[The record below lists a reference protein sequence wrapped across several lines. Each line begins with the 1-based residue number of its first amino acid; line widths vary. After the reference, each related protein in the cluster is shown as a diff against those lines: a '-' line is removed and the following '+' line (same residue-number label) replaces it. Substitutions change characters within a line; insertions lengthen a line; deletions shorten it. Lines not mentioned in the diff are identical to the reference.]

1 MRIASSVTSISW
13 IPSEAITGL
22 ATKMPFEK
30 GVAHYD
36 QAPPDV
42 VEDAAALDALREA
55 DRFRFANRLE
65 GWIDVEDGR
74 IVGYGQSG
82 GGSIGSTTLRLGKR
96 SVTFQA
102 VALADLRPEPQ
113 VSDTEVTFVQTAGG
127 RTGMPAPRRVRR
139 APFVQYAAPLAW
151 TTLTLTVRADGTSKG
166 ELTGASPFP
175 RHWVYGEDGKLASK
189 SGLINFST
197 WYRNAFGKH
206 SPWGDRDSPAL
217 ATEVESALE
226 RQLSQ
231 TIMSGGAKPEIRRV
245 KEGAVVTEQ
254 GAEEQYLFLVL
265 DGVVRME
272 VDGERVAEY
281 GPGSLHGERAVLEG
295 GRRTATVRAV
305 TACKLAIAD
314 AEHVDRHHLVE
325 LSAGHR
331 HEDQR

>member
-82 GGSIGSTTLRLGKR
+82 EGSIGSTTLRLGKR

-113 VSDTEVTFVQTAGG
+113 VSD
-127 RTGMPAPRRVRR
+127 
-139 APFVQYAAPLAW
+139 
-151 TTLTLTVRADGTSKG
+151 S
-166 ELTGASPFP
+166 
-175 RHWVYGEDGKLASK
+175 
-189 SGLINFST
+189 
-197 WYRNAFGKH
+197 
-206 SPWGDRDSPAL
+206 
-217 ATEVESALE
+217 
-226 RQLSQ
+226 
-231 TIMSGGAKPEIRRV
+231 
-245 KEGAVVTEQ
+245 
-254 GAEEQYLFLVL
+254 
-265 DGVVRME
+265 
-272 VDGERVAEY
+272 
-281 GPGSLHGERAVLEG
+281 
-295 GRRTATVRAV
+295 
-305 TACKLAIAD
+305 
-314 AEHVDRHHLVE
+314 
-325 LSAGHR
+325 
-331 HEDQR
+331 